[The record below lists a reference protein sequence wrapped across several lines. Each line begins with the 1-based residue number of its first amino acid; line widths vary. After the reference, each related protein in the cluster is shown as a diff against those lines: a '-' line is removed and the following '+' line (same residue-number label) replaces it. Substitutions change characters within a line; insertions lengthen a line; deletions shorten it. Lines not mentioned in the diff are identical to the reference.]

1 MERKSTTTSLG
12 DAIKEFLRDYKHSSK
27 LLESQVVESW
37 SKIMGPSV
45 ASLTQSV
52 YIKNGKLYVTLKSSV
67 LRSEL
72 MMQKRII
79 VETLNEH
86 VGSEVIKDIVLR

>member
-1 MERKSTTTSLG
+1 MERKSATTSLG
-12 DAIKEFLRDYKHSSK
+12 DAIKEFLREYKHSDK

-37 SKIMGPSV
+37 SKIMGPSI
-45 ASLTQSV
+45 ANLTQSV
-52 YIKNGKLYVTLKSSV
+52 HIKNGKLYVSLKSSV

-79 VETLNEH
+79 VETLNQH
-86 VGSEVIKDIVLR
+86 VGSEVVKDIVLR